1 MASLGEMYTRA
12 LADDLAYQRGWIPNW
27 PPSFPVEL
35 GRVGEIVHD
44 HKSGIVSL
52 EGNNKLT
59 DYEITPGPA
68 EDGPVLGP
76 RTFSWGSETK
86 VKFEVNA
93 KLPGWGWLAIA
104 GAHAGFK
111 ASFGHD
117 GGMQAESDNPQ
128 HHGLPDTDGLR
139 KALREAGKN
148 GKIEVG
154 KSIVVELESADKAMI
169 VASESSSGALQVSTS
184 ADVQAGGVRL
194 ANFALGC
201 NVYTQTGKALVQPYP
216 NRITTAF
223 KALTIG
229 TKGIWWWR
237 RIDVSVAAFG
247 GDAARLRSTLQEDE
261 LTADDYYVMY

>member
-35 GRVGEIVHD
+35 GRVGKIVYD
-44 HKSGIVSL
+44 HASGITSL
-52 EGNNKLT
+52 EGNNKLAA
-59 DYEITPGPA
+59 YEIIPGAA
-68 EDGPVLGP
+68 EDGPVGGS
-76 RTFSWGSETK
+76 RTFSWGSKTTVE
-86 VKFEVNA
+86 FEVNA
-93 KLPGWGWLAIA
+93 ALPGWQWLAGARA
-104 GAHAGFK
+104 GLK

-117 GGMQAESDNPQ
+117 GGMQAEADNPQ
-128 HHGLPDTDGLR
+128 HHSLPDTDNLR
-139 KALREAGKN
+139 NALCEAGKN
-148 GKIEVG
+148 GLIEIG
-154 KSIVVELESADKAMI
+154 KSIVVEIESADKAMI

-184 ADVQAGGVRL
+184 ADVLVGGVRL

-201 NVYTQTGKALVQPYP
+201 NVHKQTGKAVVQSYP

-237 RIDVSVAAFG
+237 HIDVSVAAFD
-247 GDAARLRSTLQEDE
+247 GDVTRFRSALQEAE
-261 LTADDYYVMY
+261 LTAEDYYVMY